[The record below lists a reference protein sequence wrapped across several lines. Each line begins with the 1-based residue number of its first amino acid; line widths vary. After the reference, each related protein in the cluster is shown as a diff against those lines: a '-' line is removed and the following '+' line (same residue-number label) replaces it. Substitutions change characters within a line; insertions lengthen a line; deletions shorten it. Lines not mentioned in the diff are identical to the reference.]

1 MVLKPSA
8 DIRKNLRSAQYLM
21 YMQTFLARA
30 KKLETEN
37 TLFTDGLKAFEAAVA
52 EVDASV
58 RIATKSKMTINVT
71 EADAVRDRL
80 YSLLKSVVVGW
91 ATMPALSG
99 SSAQLLPF
107 VSEYA
112 EAARPLADVI
122 ALYNLQT
129 NTQLDDES
137 GKLQSILRDMRRD
150 GAESITKWQLT
161 ELLTQLETANKAV
174 IEGINQRA
182 EERGAKVA
190 GALKA
195 ARLTCDEAYLKIEQV
210 INALSVLM
218 PSEPLTAFIRTQNDE
233 IDRLDRA
240 LASGNKDEEE
250 KNPTEGKPGEG
261 KPGEGKP
268 GEGSSDQPAD
278 QPADKPTPDQP
289 APDKDQPSGGDS
301 QTGVVTPVQP
311 EKK

>member
-1 MVLKPSA
+1 MTLKPSA
-8 DIRKNLRSAQYLM
+8 EIRIRLRSAQYLM

-91 ATMPALSG
+91 ATMPALSS

-150 GAESITKWQLT
+150 GAESITKLQLT
-161 ELLTQLETANKAV
+161 ELLSQLETANKAV

-195 ARLTCDEAYLKIEQV
+195 ARLTCDEAYLKLEQV

-261 KPGEGKP
+261 KPGEG
-268 GEGSSDQPAD
+268 SSDQPAD

-311 EKK
+311 EK

>member
-1 MVLKPSA
+1 MTLKPSA
-8 DIRKNLRSAQYLM
+8 EIRRVLRSAQYLM

-91 ATMPALSG
+91 ASMPALSG

-150 GAESITKWQLT
+150 GAESITKLQLT
-161 ELLTQLETANKAV
+161 ELLTQLETTNKAV

-195 ARLTCDEAYLKIEQV
+195 ARLTCDEAYLKLEQV

-261 KPGEGKP
+261 KPGEG
-268 GEGSSDQPAD
+268 SSDQPAD

-311 EKK
+311 EK

>member
-1 MVLKPSA
+1 MTLKPSA
-8 DIRKNLRSAQYLM
+8 EIRIRLRSAQYLM

-150 GAESITKWQLT
+150 GAESITKLQLT
-161 ELLTQLETANKAV
+161 ELLSQLETANKAV

-190 GALKA
+190 GVLKA
-195 ARLTCDEAYLKIEQV
+195 ARLTCDEAYLKLEQV

-261 KPGEGKP
+261 KPGEG
-268 GEGSSDQPAD
+268 SSDQPAD

-311 EKK
+311 EK

>member
-1 MVLKPSA
+1 MTLKPSA
-8 DIRKNLRSAQYLM
+8 EIRIRLRSAQYLM

-150 GAESITKWQLT
+150 GAESITKLQLT
-161 ELLTQLETANKAV
+161 ELFTQLETANKAV

-195 ARLTCDEAYLKIEQV
+195 ARLTCDEAYLKLEQV

-261 KPGEGKP
+261 KPGEG
-268 GEGSSDQPAD
+268 SSDQPAD

-311 EKK
+311 EK

>member
-1 MVLKPSA
+1 MTLKPSA
-8 DIRKNLRSAQYLM
+8 EIRIRLRSAQYLM

-150 GAESITKWQLT
+150 GAESITKLQLT

-195 ARLTCDEAYLKIEQV
+195 ARLTCDEAYLKLEQV
-210 INALSVLM
+210 VNALSVLM

-261 KPGEGKP
+261 KPGEG
-268 GEGSSDQPAD
+268 SSDQPAD

-311 EKK
+311 EK

>member
-1 MVLKPSA
+1 MTLKPSA
-8 DIRKNLRSAQYLM
+8 EIRIRLRSAQYLM

-150 GAESITKWQLT
+150 GAESITKLQLT

-190 GALKA
+190 GALQA
-195 ARLTCDEAYLKIEQV
+195 ARLTCDEAYLKLEQV
-210 INALSVLM
+210 VNALSVLM

-261 KPGEGKP
+261 KPGEG
-268 GEGSSDQPAD
+268 SSDQPAD

-311 EKK
+311 EK

>member
-1 MVLKPSA
+1 MTLKPSA
-8 DIRKNLRSAQYLM
+8 EIRIRLRSAQYLM

-150 GAESITKWQLT
+150 GAESITKLQLT
-161 ELLTQLETANKAV
+161 ELLSQLETANKAV

-195 ARLTCDEAYLKIEQV
+195 ARLTCDEAYLKLEQV
-210 INALSVLM
+210 VNALSVLM

-261 KPGEGKP
+261 KPGEG
-268 GEGSSDQPAD
+268 SSDQPAD

-289 APDKDQPSGGDS
+289 DPDKDQPSGGDS

>member
-1 MVLKPSA
+1 MTLKPSA
-8 DIRKNLRSAQYLM
+8 EIRRVLRSAQYLM

-150 GAESITKWQLT
+150 GAESITKLQLT
-161 ELLTQLETANKAV
+161 ELLSQLETANKAV

-195 ARLTCDEAYLKIEQV
+195 ARLTCDEAYLKLEQV

-261 KPGEGKP
+261 KPGEG
-268 GEGSSDQPAD
+268 SSDQPAD

-311 EKK
+311 EKYVSR

>member
-1 MVLKPSA
+1 MTLKPSA
-8 DIRKNLRSAQYLM
+8 EIRIRLRSAQYLM

-91 ATMPALSG
+91 ASMPALSG

-150 GAESITKWQLT
+150 GAESITKLQLT
-161 ELLTQLETANKAV
+161 ELLSQLETANKAV

-195 ARLTCDEAYLKIEQV
+195 ARLTCDEAYLKLEQV

-261 KPGEGKP
+261 KPGEG
-268 GEGSSDQPAD
+268 SSDQPTD

-289 APDKDQPSGGDS
+289 APDKDQPSGNDS

>member
-1 MVLKPSA
+1 MTLKPSA
-8 DIRKNLRSAQYLM
+8 EIRRVLRSAQYLM

-150 GAESITKWQLT
+150 GAASITKLQQT
-161 ELLTQLETANKAV
+161 ELLSQLETANKAV

-195 ARLTCDEAYLKIEQV
+195 ARLTCDEAYLKLEQV

-261 KPGEGKP
+261 KPGEG
-268 GEGSSDQPAD
+268 SSDQPAD

-311 EKK
+311 EK

>member
-1 MVLKPSA
+1 MTLKPSA
-8 DIRKNLRSAQYLM
+8 EIRIRLRSAQYLM

-150 GAESITKWQLT
+150 GAESITKLQLT
-161 ELLTQLETANKAV
+161 ELLSQLETANKAV

-195 ARLTCDEAYLKIEQV
+195 ARLTCDEAYLKLEQV
-210 INALSVLM
+210 VNALSVLM

-261 KPGEGKP
+261 KPGEG
-268 GEGSSDQPAD
+268 SSDQPAD

-311 EKK
+311 EK

>member
-1 MVLKPSA
+1 MTLKPSA
-8 DIRKNLRSAQYLM
+8 EIRIRLRSAQYLM

-150 GAESITKWQLT
+150 GAASITKLQLT

-190 GALKA
+190 GALKV
-195 ARLTCDEAYLKIEQV
+195 ARLTCDEAYLKLEQV

-261 KPGEGKP
+261 KPGEG
-268 GEGSSDQPAD
+268 SSDQPAD
-278 QPADKPTPDQP
+278 QPADKPAPDQP

-311 EKK
+311 EK

>member
-1 MVLKPSA
+1 MTLKPSA
-8 DIRKNLRSAQYLM
+8 EIRIRLRSAQYLM

-150 GAESITKWQLT
+150 GAESITKLQLT
-161 ELLTQLETANKAV
+161 ELLSQLETANKAV

-195 ARLTCDEAYLKIEQV
+195 ARLTCDEAYLKLEQV

-261 KPGEGKP
+261 KPGEG
-268 GEGSSDQPAD
+268 SSDQPAD

>member
-1 MVLKPSA
+1 MTLKPSA
-8 DIRKNLRSAQYLM
+8 EIRRVLRSAQYLM

-150 GAESITKWQLT
+150 GAESITKLQLT
-161 ELLTQLETANKAV
+161 ELLTHLETANKAV

-195 ARLTCDEAYLKIEQV
+195 ARLTCDEAYLKLEQV

-261 KPGEGKP
+261 KPGEG
-268 GEGSSDQPAD
+268 SSDQPAD

-311 EKK
+311 EK

>member
-91 ATMPALSG
+91 ASMPALSG

-150 GAESITKWQLT
+150 GAESITKLQLT
-161 ELLTQLETANKAV
+161 ELLTQLETTNKAV

-195 ARLTCDEAYLKIEQV
+195 ARLTCDEAYLKLEQV

-261 KPGEGKP
+261 KPGEG
-268 GEGSSDQPAD
+268 SSDQPAD

-311 EKK
+311 EK

>member
-150 GAESITKWQLT
+150 GAESITKLQLT

-195 ARLTCDEAYLKIEQV
+195 ARLTCDEAYLKLEQV

-261 KPGEGKP
+261 KPGEG
-268 GEGSSDQPAD
+268 SSDQPAD
-278 QPADKPTPDQP
+278 QPADKPIPDQP

-311 EKK
+311 EK

>member
-150 GAESITKWQLT
+150 GAESITKLQLT

-195 ARLTCDEAYLKIEQV
+195 ARLTCDEAYLKLEQV

-250 KNPTEGKPGEG
+250 MNPTEG

-289 APDKDQPSGGDS
+289 DPDKDQPSGGDS

-311 EKK
+311 EK

>member
-1 MVLKPSA
+1 MTLKPSA
-8 DIRKNLRSAQYLM
+8 EIRIRLRSAQYLM

-150 GAESITKWQLT
+150 GAESITKLQLT
-161 ELLTQLETANKAV
+161 ELLSQLETANKAV

-195 ARLTCDEAYLKIEQV
+195 ARLTCDEAYLKLEQV

-261 KPGEGKP
+261 KPGEG
-268 GEGSSDQPAD
+268 SSDQPAD
-278 QPADKPTPDQP
+278 QPADKPAPDQP

-311 EKK
+311 EK

>member
-1 MVLKPSA
+1 MTLKPSA
-8 DIRKNLRSAQYLM
+8 EIRIRLRSAQYLM

-150 GAESITKWQLT
+150 GAESITKLQLT
-161 ELLTQLETANKAV
+161 ELLSQLETANKAV

-190 GALKA
+190 GALKT
-195 ARLTCDEAYLKIEQV
+195 ARLTCDEAYLKLEQV

-261 KPGEGKP
+261 KPGEG
-268 GEGSSDQPAD
+268 SSDQPAD

-289 APDKDQPSGGDS
+289 DPDKDQPSGGDS

>member
-1 MVLKPSA
+1 MTLKPSA
-8 DIRKNLRSAQYLM
+8 EIRIRLRSAQYLM

-150 GAESITKWQLT
+150 GAESITKLQLT
-161 ELLTQLETANKAV
+161 ELLSQLETANKAV

-195 ARLTCDEAYLKIEQV
+195 ARLTCDEAYLKLEQV

-261 KPGEGKP
+261 KPGEG
-268 GEGSSDQPAD
+268 SSDQPAD

-289 APDKDQPSGGDS
+289 ALDKDQPSGGDS

>member
-1 MVLKPSA
+1 MTLKPSA
-8 DIRKNLRSAQYLM
+8 EIRRVLRSAQYLM

-91 ATMPALSG
+91 ASMPALSG

-150 GAESITKWQLT
+150 GAESITKLQLT
-161 ELLTQLETANKAV
+161 ELLTHLETANKAV

-195 ARLTCDEAYLKIEQV
+195 ARLTCDEAYLKLEQV

-261 KPGEGKP
+261 KPGEG
-268 GEGSSDQPAD
+268 SSDQPAD

-311 EKK
+311 EK

>member
-1 MVLKPSA
+1 MTLKPSA
-8 DIRKNLRSAQYLM
+8 EIRRVLRSAQYLM

-150 GAESITKWQLT
+150 GAESITKLQLT

-195 ARLTCDEAYLKIEQV
+195 ARLTCDEAYLKLEQV

-261 KPGEGKP
+261 KPGEG
-268 GEGSSDQPAD
+268 SSDQTAD

-311 EKK
+311 EK

>member
-150 GAESITKWQLT
+150 GAESITKLQLT
-161 ELLTQLETANKAV
+161 ELLSQLETANKAV

-190 GALKA
+190 GALKV
-195 ARLTCDEAYLKIEQV
+195 ARLICDEAYLKLEQV

-261 KPGEGKP
+261 KPGEG
-268 GEGSSDQPAD
+268 SSDQPAD

-311 EKK
+311 EK

>member
-1 MVLKPSA
+1 MTLKPSA
-8 DIRKNLRSAQYLM
+8 EIRRVLRSAQYLM

-150 GAESITKWQLT
+150 GAESITKLQLT

-195 ARLTCDEAYLKIEQV
+195 ARLTCDEAYLKLEQV
-210 INALSVLM
+210 VNALSVLM

-261 KPGEGKP
+261 KPGEG
-268 GEGSSDQPAD
+268 SSDQPAD

>member
-1 MVLKPSA
+1 MTLKPSA
-8 DIRKNLRSAQYLM
+8 EIRIRLRSAQYLM

-150 GAESITKWQLT
+150 GAASITKLQLT
-161 ELLTQLETANKAV
+161 ELLSQLETANKAV

-195 ARLTCDEAYLKIEQV
+195 ARLTCDEAYLKLEQV

-261 KPGEGKP
+261 KPGEG
-268 GEGSSDQPAD
+268 SSDQPAD

-311 EKK
+311 EK

>member
-91 ATMPALSG
+91 ASMPALSG

-150 GAESITKWQLT
+150 GAESITKLQLT

-195 ARLTCDEAYLKIEQV
+195 ARLTCDEAYLKLEQV

-218 PSEPLTAFIRTQNDE
+218 PTEPLTAFIRTQNDE

-261 KPGEGKP
+261 KPGEG
-268 GEGSSDQPAD
+268 SSDQPAD
-278 QPADKPTPDQP
+278 QPADKPAPDQP

-311 EKK
+311 EK

>member
-1 MVLKPSA
+1 MTLKPSA
-8 DIRKNLRSAQYLM
+8 EIRIRLRSAQYLM

-91 ATMPALSG
+91 ASMPALSG

-150 GAESITKWQLT
+150 GAESITKLQLT
-161 ELLTQLETANKAV
+161 ELLSQLETANKAV

-195 ARLTCDEAYLKIEQV
+195 ARLTCDEAYLKLEQV
-210 INALSVLM
+210 VNALSVLM

-261 KPGEGKP
+261 KPGEG
-268 GEGSSDQPAD
+268 SSDQPAD

-311 EKK
+311 EK

>member
-1 MVLKPSA
+1 MTLKPSA
-8 DIRKNLRSAQYLM
+8 EIRIRLRSAQYLM

-150 GAESITKWQLT
+150 GAESITKLQLT
-161 ELLTQLETANKAV
+161 ELLSQLETANKAV

-195 ARLTCDEAYLKIEQV
+195 ARLTCDEAYLKLEQV

-261 KPGEGKP
+261 KPGEG
-268 GEGSSDQPAD
+268 SSAQPAD

-289 APDKDQPSGGDS
+289 APDKDQPSDGDS

>member
-1 MVLKPSA
+1 
-8 DIRKNLRSAQYLM
+8 M

-91 ATMPALSG
+91 ASMPALSG

-150 GAESITKWQLT
+150 GAESITKLQLT

-195 ARLTCDEAYLKIEQV
+195 ARLTCDEAYLKLEQV

-218 PSEPLTAFIRTQNDE
+218 PTEPLTAFIRTQNDE

-250 KNPTEGKPGEG
+250 KNPTEG

-311 EKK
+311 EK

>member
-1 MVLKPSA
+1 MTLKPSA
-8 DIRKNLRSAQYLM
+8 EIRRVLRSAQYLM

-37 TLFTDGLKAFEAAVA
+37 MLFTDGLKAFEAAVA

-150 GAESITKWQLT
+150 GAESITKLQLT
-161 ELLTQLETANKAV
+161 ELLSQLETANKAV

-195 ARLTCDEAYLKIEQV
+195 ARLTCDEAYLKLEQV

-261 KPGEGKP
+261 KPGEG
-268 GEGSSDQPAD
+268 SSDQPAD

-311 EKK
+311 EK

>member
-1 MVLKPSA
+1 MTLKPSA
-8 DIRKNLRSAQYLM
+8 EIRIRLRSAQYLM

-150 GAESITKWQLT
+150 GAESITKLQLT

-195 ARLTCDEAYLKIEQV
+195 ARLTCDEAYLKLEQV
-210 INALSVLM
+210 VNALSVLM

-261 KPGEGKP
+261 KL

-311 EKK
+311 EK

>member
-1 MVLKPSA
+1 M
-8 DIRKNLRSAQYLM
+8 
-21 YMQTFLARA
+21 
-30 KKLETEN
+30 
-37 TLFTDGLKAFEAAVA
+37 
-52 EVDASV
+52 
-58 RIATKSKMTINVT
+58 
-71 EADAVRDRL
+71 
-80 YSLLKSVVVGW
+80 
-91 ATMPALSG
+91 
-99 SSAQLLPF
+99 
-107 VSEYA
+107 SEYA

-150 GAESITKWQLT
+150 GAESITKLQLT
-161 ELLTQLETANKAV
+161 ELLSQLETANKAV

-190 GALKA
+190 GVLKA
-195 ARLTCDEAYLKIEQV
+195 ARLTCDEAYLKLEQV

-261 KPGEGKP
+261 KPGEG
-268 GEGSSDQPAD
+268 SSDQPAD

-289 APDKDQPSGGDS
+289 DPDKDQPSGGDS

-311 EKK
+311 EK

>member
-1 MVLKPSA
+1 MTLKPSA
-8 DIRKNLRSAQYLM
+8 EIRIRLRSAQYLM

-150 GAESITKWQLT
+150 GAASITKLQLT
-161 ELLTQLETANKAV
+161 ELLSQLETANKAV

-195 ARLTCDEAYLKIEQV
+195 ARLTCDEAYLKLEQV

-261 KPGEGKP
+261 KPGEG
-268 GEGSSDQPAD
+268 SSDQPAD

>member
-91 ATMPALSG
+91 ASMPALSG

-150 GAESITKWQLT
+150 GAESITKLQLT

-195 ARLTCDEAYLKIEQV
+195 ARLTCDEAYLKLEQV
-210 INALSVLM
+210 VNALSVLM

-261 KPGEGKP
+261 KPGEG
-268 GEGSSDQPAD
+268 SSDQPAD

-289 APDKDQPSGGDS
+289 DPDKDQPSGGDS

>member
-1 MVLKPSA
+1 
-8 DIRKNLRSAQYLM
+8 M

-150 GAESITKWQLT
+150 GAESITKLQLT
-161 ELLTQLETANKAV
+161 ELLSQLETANKAV

-195 ARLTCDEAYLKIEQV
+195 ARLTCDEAYLKLEQV

-233 IDRLDRA
+233 IDRLARA

-261 KPGEGKP
+261 KPGA
-268 GEGSSDQPAD
+268 GSSDQPAD

-311 EKK
+311 EK

>member
-1 MVLKPSA
+1 MTLKPSA
-8 DIRKNLRSAQYLM
+8 EIRRVLRSAQYLM

-91 ATMPALSG
+91 ASMPALSG

-150 GAESITKWQLT
+150 GAESITKLQLT
-161 ELLTQLETANKAV
+161 ELLSQLETANKAV

-195 ARLTCDEAYLKIEQV
+195 ARLTCDEAYLKLEQV

-261 KPGEGKP
+261 KPGEG
-268 GEGSSDQPAD
+268 SSDQPAD

-311 EKK
+311 EK

>member
-91 ATMPALSG
+91 ASMPALSG

-150 GAESITKWQLT
+150 GAESIMKLQLT

-195 ARLTCDEAYLKIEQV
+195 ARLTCDEAYLKLEQV

-261 KPGEGKP
+261 KPGEG
-268 GEGSSDQPAD
+268 SSDQPAD

-289 APDKDQPSGGDS
+289 DPDKDQPSGGDS

>member
-1 MVLKPSA
+1 MTLKPSA
-8 DIRKNLRSAQYLM
+8 EIRIRLRSAQYLM

-91 ATMPALSG
+91 ASMPALSG

-150 GAESITKWQLT
+150 GAESITKLQLT

-182 EERGAKVA
+182 EERGTKVA

-195 ARLTCDEAYLKIEQV
+195 ARLTCDEAYLKLEQV

-261 KPGEGKP
+261 KPGEG
-268 GEGSSDQPAD
+268 SSDQPAD

-311 EKK
+311 EK